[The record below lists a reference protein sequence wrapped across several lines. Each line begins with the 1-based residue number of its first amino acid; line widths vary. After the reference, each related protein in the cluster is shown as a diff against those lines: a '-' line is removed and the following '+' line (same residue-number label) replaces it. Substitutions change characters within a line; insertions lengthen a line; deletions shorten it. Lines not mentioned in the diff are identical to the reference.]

1 MILGIAMKE
10 FAHSQVS
17 TLLRRLAAQVKRT
30 AEVADADSV
39 HDLRVAIRRLSRALR
54 SFAQFFPAKQW
65 KRIRKELSN
74 LMEAAAAVRDN
85 DVALELVEKAGA
97 AERARVALTLQ
108 ARRGEAEAELREELR
123 NWQGRGFAREWREAL
138 EL

>member
-1 MILGIAMKE
+1 MKE
-10 FAHSQVS
+10 FAQMQVS

-30 AEVADADSV
+30 GEVADADSV

-54 SFAQFFPAKQW
+54 SFAQFFPGKSW

-74 LMEAAAAVRDN
+74 LMDAAAAVRDN
-85 DVALELVEKAGA
+85 DVALELIENAGA
-97 AERARVALTLQ
+97 GKRARVALTLQ
-108 ARRGEAEAELREELR
+108 ARRRDAEAKLREELQ
-123 NWQGRGFAREWREAL
+123 NWEGRGFAREWREAL

>member
-1 MILGIAMKE
+1 MKE

-30 AEVADADSV
+30 DEVADADSV

-54 SFAQFFPAKQW
+54 SFAQFFPGKQW
-65 KRIRKELSN
+65 KRIRKELSK
-74 LMEAAAAVRDN
+74 LMDAAAAVRDN
-85 DVALELVEKAGA
+85 DVALELIEKAGA
-97 AERARVALTLQ
+97 GKRARVALTLQ
-108 ARRGEAEAELREELR
+108 ARRREAEAELREELQ
-123 NWQGRGFAREWREAL
+123 NWQGRGFSREWREAL

>member
-1 MILGIAMKE
+1 MKE

-17 TLLRRLAAQVKRT
+17 TLLRRLTAQVKRT

-54 SFAQFFPAKQW
+54 SFAQFFPGKQW
-65 KRIRKELSN
+65 KRIRTELSN
-74 LMEAAAAVRDN
+74 LMHAAAAVRDS
-85 DVALELVEKAGA
+85 DVALELIEKAGA
-97 AERARVALTLQ
+97 AQRARVALTLQ
-108 ARRGEAEAELREELR
+108 ARRREAEAGLREKLQ

>member
-1 MILGIAMKE
+1 MIAMND

-30 AEVADADSV
+30 AEAADANSV

-54 SFAQFFPAKQW
+54 SFAQFFPGKQW
-65 KRIRKELSN
+65 KRIRGELSN
-74 LMEAAAAVRDN
+74 LMDAAAAVRDS
-85 DVALELVEKAGA
+85 DVALELIEKAGA
-97 AERARVALTLQ
+97 AQRSHVALTLQ
-108 ARRGEAEAELREELR
+108 ARRREAEAGLREELQ

>member
-1 MILGIAMKE
+1 MRVAMKP
-10 FAHSQVS
+10 FVQTQVS
-17 TLLRRLAAQVKRT
+17 TLLLGLTAQVKRT

-74 LMEAAAAVRDN
+74 LMAAAAAVRDN
-85 DVALELVEKAGA
+85 DVALELIGKAGA
-97 AERARVALTLQ
+97 TQRSRVALTLQ
-108 ARRGEAEAELREELR
+108 ARRRKAEAELREELQS
-123 NWQGRGFAREWREAL
+123 WQGRGFAREWREAL

>member
-1 MILGIAMKE
+1 MKQ

-17 TLLRRLAAQVKRT
+17 TLLQRLAAQVKRT
-30 AEVADADSV
+30 ADVADADSV

-54 SFAQFFPAKQW
+54 SFAQFFPGKQW
-65 KRIRKELSN
+65 KRIRRELSN
-74 LMEAAAAVRDN
+74 LMDAAAAVRDS
-85 DVALELVEKAGA
+85 DVALELIERAGA
-97 AERARVALTLQ
+97 AQRARVALTLQ
-108 ARRGEAEAELREELR
+108 ARRREAEAGLREKLQ

>member
-1 MILGIAMKE
+1 MKE
-10 FAHSQVS
+10 FAHAQVS

-30 AEVADADSV
+30 AEAADADSV

-54 SFAQFFPAKQW
+54 SFAQFFPGKHW

-74 LMEAAAAVRDN
+74 LMDAAAAVRDN
-85 DVALELVEKAGA
+85 DVAPELIEKAGGA
-97 AERARVALTLQ
+97 HRARVALTLQ
-108 ARRGEAEAELREELR
+108 ARRREAEAELREELQ
-123 NWQGRGFAREWREAL
+123 NWHGRGFAREWREAL

>member
-1 MILGIAMKE
+1 MRIAMKP
-10 FAHSQVS
+10 FAQKQVS

-54 SFAQFFPAKQW
+54 SFAPFFPGKQW
-65 KRIRKELSN
+65 KRIRKQLSN
-74 LMEAAAAVRDN
+74 LMAGAAAVRDN
-85 DVALELVEKAGA
+85 DVALELIEKAGVTPRA
-97 AERARVALTLQ
+97 PVAFTLRAR
-108 ARRGEAEAELREELR
+108 RRTAEAELREELQ
-123 NWQGRGFAREWREAL
+123 NWLGRGFAREWREAL

>member
-1 MILGIAMKE
+1 MKE

-54 SFAQFFPAKQW
+54 SFAQFFPGKQW

-74 LMEAAAAVRDN
+74 LMDAAAAVRDS
-85 DVALELVEKAGA
+85 DVALELIEKAGA
-97 AERARVALTLQ
+97 GMRARVALTLQ
-108 ARRGEAEAELREELR
+108 ARRREAEAELREELQ
-123 NWQGRGFAREWREAL
+123 NWHGRGFAREWREAL

>member
-1 MILGIAMKE
+1 MKP
-10 FAHSQVS
+10 FAQKQVS

-54 SFAQFFPAKQW
+54 SFAQFFPGKSW

-74 LMEAAAAVRDN
+74 LMAGAAAVRDN
-85 DVALELVEKAGA
+85 DVALELIEKAGGG
-97 AERARVALTLQ
+97 ERARVALTLQ
-108 ARRGEAEAELREELR
+108 ARRREAEAGLREELQ
-123 NWQGRGFAREWREAL
+123 NWQGRGLAREWREAL

>member
-1 MILGIAMKE
+1 MKE

>member
-1 MILGIAMKE
+1 MKE
-10 FAHSQVS
+10 FAQLQVS

-30 AEVADADSV
+30 GEVADTDSV

-54 SFAQFFPAKQW
+54 SFAQFFPGKSW

-74 LMEAAAAVRDN
+74 LMDAAAAVRDS
-85 DVALELVEKAGA
+85 DVALELIEKAGA
-97 AERARVALTLQ
+97 GERARVALTLQ
-108 ARRGEAEAELREELR
+108 ARRREAEAKLREELQ

>member
-1 MILGIAMKE
+1 MKE
-10 FAHSQVS
+10 FAQLQVS

-30 AEVADADSV
+30 GEVADADSV

-54 SFAQFFPAKQW
+54 SFAQFFPGKSW

-74 LMEAAAAVRDN
+74 LMDAAAAVRDN
-85 DVALELVEKAGA
+85 DVALELIEKAGGG
-97 AERARVALTLQ
+97 ERARVALTLR
-108 ARRGEAEAELREELR
+108 ARRREAEAKLREELQ

>member
-1 MILGIAMKE
+1 MKQ

-17 TLLRRLAAQVKRT
+17 TLLRRLTAQVKRT

-54 SFAQFFPAKQW
+54 SFAQFLPGKQW

-74 LMEAAAAVRDN
+74 LMDAAAAVRDN
-85 DVALELVEKAGA
+85 DVALELIEKAGA
-97 AERARVALTLQ
+97 AQRARVALTLH
-108 ARRGEAEAELREELR
+108 ARRLKAEAELREELQ
-123 NWQGRGFAREWREAL
+123 NWRGRGFAREWREAL

>member
-1 MILGIAMKE
+1 MRK
-10 FAHSQVS
+10 FAHLQVDA
-17 TLLRRLAAQVKRT
+17 LLRRLAAQLKRT
-30 AEVADADSV
+30 AETADAESV

>member
-1 MILGIAMKE
+1 MKE
-10 FAHSQVS
+10 FAQLQVS

-30 AEVADADSV
+30 GEVADVDSV

-54 SFAQFFPAKQW
+54 SFAQFFPGKSW

-74 LMEAAAAVRDN
+74 LMDAAAAVRDN
-85 DVALELVEKAGA
+85 DVALELIEKAGA
-97 AERARVALTLQ
+97 GERARLTLTVQ
-108 ARRGEAEAELREELR
+108 ARRREAEAKLREELQ
-123 NWQGRGFAREWREAL
+123 NWQGRGCAREWREAL

>member
-1 MILGIAMKE
+1 MKQ

-30 AEVADADSV
+30 ADTADADSV

-54 SFAQFFPAKQW
+54 SFAQFFPGKQW
-65 KRIRKELSN
+65 RRIRAKLSN
-74 LMEAAAAVRDN
+74 LMAAAAAVRDS
-85 DVALELVEKAGA
+85 DVALELIEEAGA
-97 AERARVALTLQ
+97 AQRARVALTLQ
-108 ARRGEAEAELREELR
+108 ARRREAEAGLREELQS
-123 NWQGRGFAREWREAL
+123 WQGRGFAREWREAL